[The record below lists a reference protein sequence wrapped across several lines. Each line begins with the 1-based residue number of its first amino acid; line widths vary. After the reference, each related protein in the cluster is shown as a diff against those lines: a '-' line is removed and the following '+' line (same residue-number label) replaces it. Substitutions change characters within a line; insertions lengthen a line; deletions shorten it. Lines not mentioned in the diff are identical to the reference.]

1 MDDPNTAPD
10 LSVAALRRRLT
21 PEQFIVTQ
29 EAGTERPFTG
39 AYWDKTDA
47 GTYRCVVCSTPL
59 FSSETKFDAG
69 CGWPSFWKALDDSSV
84 RFIEDFSMGMKR
96 VEVRCANCDAHL
108 GHIFP
113 DGPRPTGDRYC
124 MNSASLD
131 FVSEEPAT

>member
-1 MDDPNTAPD
+1 MEDPKTSID
-10 LSVAALRRRLT
+10 LSEPALRKRLSA
-21 PEQFIVTQ
+21 EQFIVTQ

-47 GTYRCVVCSTPL
+47 GTYRCVVCETPL

-69 CGWPSFWKALDDSSV
+69 CGWPSFWQALDDSKV
-84 RFIEDFSMGMKR
+84 RFIDDHTMGMKR
-96 VEVRCANCDAHL
+96 IEVRCANCNAHL
-108 GHIFP
+108 GHVFP

-131 FVSEEPAT
+131 FVPES